1 MLTLLDN
8 AGTYQLP
15 TSWREVSTAHWCAL
29 AALPFPNREAA
40 AGIFAGRPIQV
51 NGLVA
56 DVLAFLDSEPPTD
69 GGLPYPSDL
78 GQETF
83 LQVETIRALLTAR
96 PLHACLLHVWA
107 AFIARKWNFFPP
119 HEYRQD
125 MAVKIQQANADVPI
139 TQVYPAVRH
148 CLSEMERLAA
158 KYAYLSQPDT
168 TEAGKRAREAGADRL
183 NALGHYNTAA
193 AYAKDFHLTLEA
205 AYQAPWENVAIW
217 LYQQRLSAEIQDT
230 LQQNSNRAH
239 E

>member
-40 AGIFAGRPIQV
+40 AGIFAGRAIQV

-83 LQVETIRALLTAR
+83 LQVETIRALLATQPLHQCFASVFGAFTAR
-96 PLHACLLHVWA
+96 TMSLSAMFEFRQMRATRLA
-107 AFIARKWNFFPP
+107 A
-119 HEYRQD
+119 HCVYD
-125 MAVKIQQANADVPI
+125 PI
-139 TQVYPAVRH
+139 TDTYPAVRH
-148 CLSEMERLAA
+148 CLSELERLAA

-168 TEAGKRAREAGADRL
+168 TEAGRRAREAGADRL

-217 LYQQRLSAEIQDT
+217 LYQQRLSAEIQDQ
-230 LQQNSNRAH
+230 LQQNSQSH